1 MYNWRPNHGPR
12 ESIVTWWRLWSKE
25 RHRDVRAAR
34 QKRKTD
40 REEFIRHALD
50 AAARAEA
57 EGNPAEMHDCT
68 HKLLRVE
75 LYERA
80 WELRVKAA
88 GLEPHNPVP
97 QWVGS
102 DLTGKSLLIGV
113 CREPISVGEELRL
126 TRFIAPLAQRARRC
140 IVLAERRLVPLLRRS
155 FPEID
160 VRPRG
165 VDDAAAFAEVDL
177 VAHYEAAAFHYA
189 KTVDEMRRSFVR
201 LQADPILVD
210 SIRRGYRLRGDGP
223 LLGIAWSI
231 SNERKVLPDLKSWT
245 PLLQWP
251 SATFVSLQYGDV
263 ASDLEVLNELSGG
276 RVINDPEIDQL
287 LDLDGFAA
295 QISALDAV
303 VSISNTTIDMA
314 GMLGTPTLHIRDD
327 KSSQIWPLSGP
338 SPWYPD
344 MVFLYKQRRPWSE
357 VFGEARNHL
366 QQMLAEVESA

>member
-1 MYNWRPNHGPR
+1 M
-12 ESIVTWWRLWSKE
+12 TWWRRWSKE

-40 REEFIRHALD
+40 RDEFIRHALE

-80 WELRVKAA
+80 WELRVRAA
-88 GLEPHNPVP
+88 GLEPHNSFPR
-97 QWVGS
+97 WDGG
-102 DLTGKSLLIGV
+102 DLTGKSLLIAV

-126 TRFIAPLAQRARRC
+126 TRFIAPLALRASRC
-140 IVLAERRLVPLLRRS
+140 IVLAEKRLVPLLRRS
-155 FPEID
+155 FPEVD

-165 VDDAAAFAEVDL
+165 VDDAAAFAEADL
-177 VAHYEAAAFHYA
+177 VAHYETAAFHYA
-189 KTVDEMRRSFVR
+189 KTADEMRRSLVR

-210 SIRRGYRLRGDGP
+210 AIRRRYRLKHDGP
-223 LLGIAWSI
+223 LIGIAWSS
-231 SNERKVLPDLKSWT
+231 SNERKVLPDLKSWA

-251 SATFVSLQYGDV
+251 SATFVSLQYGDI
-263 ASDLEVLNELSGG
+263 ASDIEVLSDLSGG
-276 RVINDPEIDQL
+276 RVINDTEIDQL

-295 QISALDAV
+295 QIAALDAV

-344 MVFLYKQRRPWSE
+344 MVFLYKQQRPWSD
-357 VFGEARNHL
+357 VFAEARSRVE
-366 QQMLAEVESA
+366 QMLAAVASA